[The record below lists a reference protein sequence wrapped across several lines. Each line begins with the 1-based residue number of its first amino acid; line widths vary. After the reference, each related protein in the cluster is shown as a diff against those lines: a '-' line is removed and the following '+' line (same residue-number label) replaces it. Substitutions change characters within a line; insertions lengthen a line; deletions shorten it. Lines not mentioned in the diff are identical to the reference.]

1 MCGPAEHH
9 PGRRARREACAA
21 RRPHARA
28 ARDARSLAAVERP
41 RRGRSRRPQ
50 RRGAARRDSGRPRA
64 GASRARTGPR
74 RRDRRARRALGPV
87 ARVELA
93 ASAVEDLRTL
103 IQTHSLP
110 ADTTARVVRSLRPL
124 ERFPLL
130 GPELGGRWK
139 GFRFMLGPW
148 RWMVLVYVALE
159 SEDRVVVVT
168 VQDARSSTA
177 VTASRA

>member
-1 MCGPAEHH
+1 M
-9 PGRRARREACAA
+9 
-21 RRPHARA
+21 
-28 ARDARSLAAVERP
+28 
-41 RRGRSRRPQ
+41 
-50 RRGAARRDSGRPRA
+50 
-64 GASRARTGPR
+64 
-74 RRDRRARRALGPV
+74 

-103 IQTHSLP
+103 IRTHSLP
-110 ADTTARVVRSLRPL
+110 ADATARVVRSLRPL

-168 VQDARSSTA
+168 IQDARSSTA
-177 VTASRA
+177 VTASRG